1 MKRNLFTIKQKGE
14 NYEKWIFN
22 ISILIVG
29 LIVIGCIFR
38 AIIGSLEMFPTEE
51 QMEKIR
57 LVYLIMATIFSIID
71 IVLIGVR
78 VKIGKEKKYLIEY

>member
-1 MKRNLFTIKQKGE
+1 
-14 NYEKWIFN
+14 
-22 ISILIVG
+22 
-29 LIVIGCIFR
+29 
-38 AIIGSLEMFPTEE
+38 MFPTEE